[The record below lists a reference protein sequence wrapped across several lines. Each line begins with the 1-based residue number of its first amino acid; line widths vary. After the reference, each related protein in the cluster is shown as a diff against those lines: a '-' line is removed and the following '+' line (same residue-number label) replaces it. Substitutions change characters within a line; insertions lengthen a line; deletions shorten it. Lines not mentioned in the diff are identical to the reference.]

1 VPFANVIGGP
11 ISSLILTME
20 GTRHLHGW
28 QWLFLIEGL
37 PSVVLAFLVLVFLPD
52 RPRKARFLSE
62 EEKGLIESLVAQ
74 DAPPHRDLWTGL
86 ADARI
91 WFLSVAD
98 FGIVTGLYGINFWL
112 PQMVKAMGYT
122 NFQTGFV
129 VAVPYVI
136 SMIGMVLW
144 GWSSDRSK
152 ERVWHVAVA
161 ALLAAGGLTVAALNR
176 GPMISLA
183 ALTVAAV
190 GIYAA
195 LSTFWAL
202 PTSFLGGT
210 AAAGGIALINSIS
223 NLGGFVGPT
232 IMGWFKQETGSYSS
246 GMAALSAALVVS
258 AIVILMLG
266 RYLSFEARARLFDKY
281 APPT

>member
-1 VPFANVIGGP
+1 
-11 ISSLILTME
+11 MRRRRE
-20 GTRHLHGW
+20 
-28 QWLFLIEGL
+28 
-37 PSVVLAFLVLVFLPD
+37 
-52 RPRKARFLSE
+52 
-62 EEKGLIESLVAQ
+62 
-74 DAPPHRDLWTGL
+74 
-86 ADARI
+86 
-91 WFLSVAD
+91 
-98 FGIVTGLYGINFWL
+98 
-112 PQMVKAMGYT
+112 
-122 NFQTGFV
+122 
-129 VAVPYVI
+129 
-136 SMIGMVLW
+136 
-144 GWSSDRSK
+144 
-152 ERVWHVAVA
+152 
-161 ALLAAGGLTVAALNR
+161 TVAALNY

-232 IMGWFKQETGSYSS
+232 VMGWFKQETGSYAS